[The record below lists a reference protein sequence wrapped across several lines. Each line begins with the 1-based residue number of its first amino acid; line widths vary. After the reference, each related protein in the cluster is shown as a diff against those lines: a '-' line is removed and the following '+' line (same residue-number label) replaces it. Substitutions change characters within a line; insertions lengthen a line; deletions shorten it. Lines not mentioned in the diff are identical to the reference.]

1 MATTK
6 IKQIKRTT
14 GKSLAYI
21 MNPEKTDGSLLVWGF
36 NVDPEV
42 ASMEFDFTYA
52 LAKNVRGDY
61 SKVGGSDIKAYHM
74 MQSFSPEDNLTPE
87 QAHAIGKQWADEFL
101 EGKHEY
107 VIATHID
114 KDHIHNH
121 IIFNAT
127 SYYNLKKFES
137 VPYKTVKKLRDISD
151 RLCEE
156 NNLSVL
162 YGKRERVKEN
172 KKWKK
177 EPTLGESLS
186 TLLDSAVAQAK
197 SFEDFKST
205 VISMGV
211 EIKEGKH
218 IAFKHPDGKRF
229 MRGMNLPGDYSKE
242 KILERVEH
250 PERFI
255 QNEKVPTLDSQEGT
269 SVKVPETYADLIQ
282 KKSRRTLLEKT
293 AELAETLL
301 TIRREKIERYDD
313 FDIRKEKLS
322 ETLQHSQ
329 KQVEQMNRKN
339 QEYTQA
345 AKYLLAYHDTLP
357 IWQEYESCSL
367 LKKSFYHKEHKEQ
380 LDKYKFALE
389 QLKKMKVNATVDP
402 DKVINLVKYQNDS
415 VEEINQRMQ
424 NVQER
429 VEKVQLAQNIV
440 DRIENEYAAI
450 QGRTQRKG
458 LSK

>member
-21 MNPEKTDGSLLVWGF
+21 MNPEKTDGSLLVSGF
-36 NVDPEV
+36 NVDPES

-61 SKVGGSDIKAYHM
+61 SKVGGANIKAYHM
-74 MQSFSPEDNLTPE
+74 IQSFSPEDDLTPE

-101 EGKHEY
+101 DGKHEY

-114 KDHIHNH
+114 KNHIHNH

-137 VPYKTVKKLRDISD
+137 KPYETVKKLWEISD

-162 YGKRERVKEN
+162 YGKRKAVKEN
-172 KKWKK
+172 KKWQPKD
-177 EPTLGESLS
+177 TLGQKLI
-186 TLLDSAVAQAK
+186 TILDEAVRQSSDYKEFK
-197 SFEDFKST
+197 SF
-205 VISMGV
+205 VLAAGG

-218 IAFKHPDGKRF
+218 LSFKHSEGKRF
-229 MRGMNLPGDYSKE
+229 MRGLNLPEDYSKE
-242 KILERVEH
+242 KILERIKQ
-250 PERFI
+250 PERFVKGDSVKNI
-255 QNEKVPTLDSQEGT
+255 TDNEKTLQEK
-269 SVKVPETYADLIQ
+269 SLTYADLIQ
-282 KKSRRTLLEKT
+282 KKSRRTLL
-293 AELAETLL
+293 AETKQLAETLL
-301 TIRREKIERYDD
+301 IIRQEKINKYDD
-313 FDIRKEKLS
+313 FDIRKEKLAES
-322 ETLQHSQ
+322 LDHAQI
-329 KQVEQMNRKN
+329 QVKEMNKKN

-357 IWQEYESCSL
+357 VWQEYENCTL
-367 LKKSFYHKEHKEQ
+367 LKKAFYYKEHKTE
-380 LDKYKFALE
+380 LE
-389 QLKKMKVNATVDP
+389 KHEFVLNQLKKIKVNTTVDP
-402 DKVINLVKYQNDS
+402 EKVINLVTYQHQS
-415 VEEINQRMQ
+415 VEEINLKM
-424 NVQER
+424 NVIQER
-429 VEKVQLAQNIV
+429 VQKVQFAQNIV
-440 DRIENEYAAI
+440 DKIENEYAVI

-458 LSK
+458 LSQ